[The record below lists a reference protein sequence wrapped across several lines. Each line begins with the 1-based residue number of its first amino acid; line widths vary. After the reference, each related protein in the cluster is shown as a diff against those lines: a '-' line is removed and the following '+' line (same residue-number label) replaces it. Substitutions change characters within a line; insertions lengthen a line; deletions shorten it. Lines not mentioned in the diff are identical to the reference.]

1 MTIRDIARAAGWKS
15 QESLRAA
22 LRNPTVSRE
31 TLRRALAIRPNDHRQ
46 VAREFPGFMLTRRL
60 QALAAMGWSAREI
73 ADRSGVSIFRIREVR
88 FGSADS
94 MYRSTAEPLLTLYE
108 DLQDRVGGSESTRR
122 LAQRNGWLPPAA
134 WDNIDNP
141 DEKPR
146 PKKWQRRI
154 PDAA

>member
-1 MTIRDIARAAGWKS
+1 
-15 QESLRAA
+15 
-22 LRNPTVSRE
+22 
-31 TLRRALAIRPNDHRQ
+31 
-46 VAREFPGFMLTRRL
+46 MLTRRL